1 MPLAMVFLIVL
12 VVSGSYRHV
21 ERVAILVGLFEL
33 LFIPAALL
41 SHPNWGALGQSMTSQ
56 PLLNPDY
63 RFLLAVNVGAVIMP
77 WMIFYQ
83 QGAVIDKKLG
93 KSDLRVARMDT
104 LLGAIVTQ
112 VIMIAVIIAT
122 ASASSH
128 ARTTLQ
134 ENSVGNIVDSLQ
146 PLLGSMGAKI
156 LVGLGIGGAGLVA
169 AIVVSLAGA
178 WGVGEALGVKKSLN
192 LRFGEAKGFYFA
204 FIVANLIG
212 AGLVL
217 PGISLTG
224 LTLDIELLNA
234 LVLPLVLGFLL
245 LIERAALPVEYRMKG
260 AHRVIAWA
268 LALVVVAFGL
278 FMGYDTIKHGLG

>member
-1 MPLAMVFLIVL
+1 
-12 VVSGSYRHV
+12 
-21 ERVAILVGLFEL
+21 
-33 LFIPAALL
+33 LL
-41 SHPNWGALGQSMTSQ
+41 SHPNWGALGQGMTSQ

-93 KSDLRVARMDT
+93 KRDLRVARMDT
-104 LLGAIVTQ
+104 LLGAVVTQ

-134 ENSVGNIVDSLQ
+134 ENSVANIVDSLQ
-146 PLLGSMGAKI
+146 PLLGSMGAKL

-245 LIERAALPVEYRMKG
+245 LIERAALPAEYRMRG
-260 AHRVIAWA
+260 AHKAIAWA
-268 LALVVVAFGL
+268 LVLIVVAFGL
-278 FMGYDTIKHGLG
+278 FMGYDTIKHGFG

>member
-1 MPLAMVFLIVL
+1 LYLPLAADMGDI
-12 VVSGSYRHV
+12 SKTH
-21 ERVAILVGLFEL
+21 
-33 LFIPAALL
+33 
-41 SHPNWGALGQSMTSQ
+41 
-56 PLLNPDY
+56 Y

-77 WMIFYQ
+77 WMVFYQ
-83 QGAVIDKKLG
+83 QGAVIDKKLATG
-93 KSDLRVARMDT
+93 DLRVARTDT
-104 LLGAIVTQ
+104 LFGTIVTQ
-112 VIMIAVIIAT
+112 IIMIAVIVAA
-122 ASASSH
+122 ASAGSH
-128 ARTTLQ
+128 ARTSLQ
-134 ENSVGNIVDSLQ
+134 ENSVANIVDSLQ

-234 LVLPLVLGFLL
+234 LVLPLVLVFLL
-245 LIERAALPVEYRMKG
+245 LIERVSLPAEFRMRG
-260 AHRVIAWA
+260 THRVIAWA
-268 LALVVVAFGL
+268 LVLIVVAFGL
-278 FMGYDTIKHGLG
+278 FMGYDTIETRHRWEAPRRPAPFAPGAASPSRWASSSCR

>member
-1 MPLAMVFLIVL
+1 
-12 VVSGSYRHV
+12 
-21 ERVAILVGLFEL
+21 
-33 LFIPAALL
+33 
-41 SHPNWGALGQSMTSQ
+41 
-56 PLLNPDY
+56 
-63 RFLLAVNVGAVIMP
+63 
-77 WMIFYQ
+77 
-83 QGAVIDKKLG
+83 
-93 KSDLRVARMDT
+93 MDT
-104 LLGAIVTQ
+104 LLGAVVTQ

-134 ENSVGNIVDSLQ
+134 ENSVANIVDSLQ
-146 PLLGSMGAKI
+146 PLLGSMGAKL

-245 LIERAALPVEYRMKG
+245 LIERAALPAEYRMRG
-260 AHRVIAWA
+260 AHRVIAWV